1 MKALVKKWHS
11 GQFRTRK
18 DALEDLIDEY
28 PQLKKLYG
36 PGNRYASF
44 YNLQCTWNGWMR
56 LLDPTCHQ
64 GFRNVRSDESD
75 EPTLLDLI
83 NRDDH
88 EDIPDDLD
96 NVIALIRSAQNAPDD
111 QDDDDTEETI
121 ITDDEVANF
130 RAELETIT
138 DQQPESI
145 DDDWV
150 DIQPEED
157 DELRA
162 ILEQRDR
169 RRIESTR
176 FRAATRI
183 ENAYKAYWRAM
194 LACINRMEPKIHS
207 WEPRTD
213 PPAIGSTEL
222 VAHLTDTHF
231 NELVDLPNN
240 KYDFRVAS
248 RRLQKYACM
257 IKLQALV
264 HNAQKVH
271 LAIGGDLINSDR
283 RTDEYMEQASDR
295 GAACGISSD
304 LMMQFISD
312 LRQDLFIECYCVPGN
327 EGRATKELGF
337 AKSTAMYSFDVMVY
351 RFAKD
356 LLNLVFPAD
365 PGLKFHDPEPNEK
378 LFDVLNKKFLL
389 MHGHTVKATDQK
401 AVQAIIGKYSQ
412 AGVKVDHI
420 LCGHIH
426 NTFLGDMCSRS
437 ASLCGGNAYS
447 DQGLN
452 FASRA
457 AQNLHIVTNDSA
469 HGVKVDLQ
477 DYSIW
482 EGYEI
487 QNKLMEYGARSI
499 NGTDYTP

>member
-1 MKALVKKWHS
+1 MLSGRFRYKKE
-11 GQFRTRK
+11 
-18 DALEDLIDEY
+18 A
-28 PQLKKLYG
+28 
-36 PGNRYASF
+36 
-44 YNLQCTWNGWMR
+44 
-56 LLDPTCHQ
+56 
-64 GFRNVRSDESD
+64 
-75 EPTLLDLI
+75 LLDLI
-83 NRDDH
+83 DDH
-88 EDIPDDLD
+88 PELTQLFEGSGSDYKDFKNFHITWCGYLDDL
-96 NVIALIRSAQNAPDD
+96 NPNLTQRRRPSVTRTTTTTTQREIAIEEEPETFERFRPISPDMQLELTEQAQDT
-111 QDDDDTEETI
+111 DDDDEEL
-121 ITDDEVANF
+121 AA
-130 RAELETIT
+130 AEMLAE
-138 DQQPESI
+138 
-145 DDDWV
+145 
-150 DIQPEED
+150 
-157 DELRA
+157 
-162 ILEQRDR
+162 RDLT
-169 RRIESTR
+169 RISNAR
-176 FRAATRI
+176 FRNRARI
-183 ENAYKAYWRAM
+183 ENADNAFKRAV
-194 LACINRMEPKIHS
+194 LAVMSRYEPKLYGY
-207 WEPRTD
+207 EPRK
-213 PPAIGSTEL
+213 GSPSPGKAEI

-248 RRLQKYACM
+248 RRLEKFAAN
-257 IKLQALV
+257 IKLQA
-264 HNAQKVH
+264 KVWDCDKLH